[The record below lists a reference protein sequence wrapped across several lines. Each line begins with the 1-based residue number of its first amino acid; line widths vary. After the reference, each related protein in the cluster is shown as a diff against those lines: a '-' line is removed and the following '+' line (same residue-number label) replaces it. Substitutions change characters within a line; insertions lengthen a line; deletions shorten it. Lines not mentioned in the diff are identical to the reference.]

1 MEIEKTG
8 GQIIREHRMQKG
20 LTIKQFG
27 ELVDTNYVFLS
38 KLERNLE
45 KPSEE
50 LIRKMANKLNYE
62 DDINVLIASFGR
74 IPKEIEKILLE
85 DPSSM
90 VELPAF
96 YKQRKKR

>member
-1 MEIEKTG
+1 MEVDKTG
-8 GQIIREHRMQKG
+8 GQIIRELRLQKG

-27 ELVDTNYVFLS
+27 ELVETNYVFLS

-50 LIRKMANKLNYE
+50 LIRNMATELNYGG
-62 DDINVLIASFGR
+62 DINVLIASFGR

-96 YKQRKKR
+96 YKKRKRR

>member
-1 MEIEKTG
+1 MSDNKTG
-8 GQIIREHRMQKG
+8 GEIIRELRMKKG

-27 ELVDTNYVFLS
+27 EIVNTNYVFLS

-50 LIRKMANKLNYE
+50 LIKNMANALNYE
-62 DDINVLIASFGR
+62 GDINTLIASFGR

-90 VELPAF
+90 IELPAF
-96 YKQRKKR
+96 YKKRKKR